1 MQFVFFFLFSA
12 FLFQPQAFWSA
23 VEVYDP
29 LLLMLVDFLWTSLP
43 GIIHGYSD
51 QDLPTHLLPSVPVLY
66 TPVRFS
72 CCFRVFFTSGVCTL
86 LGSPHMGHRT
96 GVEGIV
102 IRWAGRFLGHGRQ
115 SPEFAVV
122 TTQGPASSA
131 AGSVRVEDLWRRH
144 GTYGRFFQQTA

>member
-1 MQFVFFFLFSA
+1 MHLFPFAA

-66 TPVRFS
+66 TPVR
-72 CCFRVFFTSGVCTL
+72 
-86 LGSPHMGHRT
+86 
-96 GVEGIV
+96 
-102 IRWAGRFLGHGRQ
+102 
-115 SPEFAVV
+115 
-122 TTQGPASSA
+122 ASSELPVLV
-131 AGSVRVEDLWRRH
+131 GFSVCRQGVRSWTTWYQCWRNSNPIDVQAPSQH
-144 GTYGRFFQQTA
+144 ELP